1 MCHIYN
7 LNFPKNQRAIWCP
20 FFFASLEILCDFHIE
35 VCTSLSHVL
44 RGCTRRVTAVA
55 DSTQLPGWVKWLRNL
70 ARLTCFTPWR
80 SEVGCRRM
88 NVRNAQECRWALWI
102 QFKAMRGVRA
112 IEWVLPPYLNP
123 RPKSSFSLQTSSLL
137 MACCV
142 SSRSFYT
149 PEMELLIHYGL

>member
-1 MCHIYN
+1 MSHICN
-7 LNFPKNQRAIWCP
+7 LNFPKNQQAIWRP
-20 FFFASLEILCDFHIE
+20 FFTASLEILCDFHIE

-80 SEVGCRRM
+80 SEVGCRGM
-88 NVRNAQECRWALWI
+88 NVRDAQECKWAPWI
-102 QFKAMRGVRA
+102 QFKTMRGSRA
-112 IEWVLPPYLNP
+112 IEWVLPPYPYP
-123 RPKSSFSLQTSSLL
+123 RPTSSFSLQTSSLL
-137 MACCV
+137 MACHV